1 MIRQFAAVQLQT
13 VALVLRHQVYH
24 RLAAI
29 AGFAVHVLKQQ
40 QRGRTAAIEQFAIA
54 RLRVQHVLGG
64 QVAQENAQLMG
75 ILRRQF
81 FRSGDSVKQ
90 LLLML
95 P

>member
-1 MIRQFAAVQLQT
+1 MIRQFAAIQLQT
-13 VALVLRHQVYH
+13 VAFILRHQVDH
-24 RLAAI
+24 CLAAI

-40 QRGRTAAIEQFAIA
+40 QRGRTAAIEQLTVA
-54 RLRVQHVLGG
+54 RLRVQHILGG

-75 ILRRQF
+75 ILRREL
-81 FRSGDSVKQ
+81 FRRGNSVEQ

>member
-1 MIRQFAAVQLQT
+1 MIRQFAAIQLQT
-13 VALVLRHQVYH
+13 VTLILRHQVNH

-40 QRGRTAAIEQFAIA
+40 QRGRAAAIEQFAVA
-54 RLRVQHVLGG
+54 RLRVQQILSG
-64 QVAQENAQLMG
+64 QVTQENAQLMG
-75 ILRRQF
+75 ILRREL